1 MTTSSRPMFDTAA
14 KYLRH
19 NYLQYGD
26 KKVAMRVKDM
36 GIWQS
41 YTWKDYYEKAKYFSL
56 GLISLGLEHGDKVA
70 ILGENKPEWYWAELA
85 AGAAGAVVTGI
96 FVDCLPTE
104 VKYYVENSESKF
116 VVAHD
121 QEQVDKFL
129 NPYKDREGNEHPP
142 LKEELPLLK
151 KVIFWDSKGILGYE
165 GIPIGDY
172 DDPILMSFEQVLE
185 LGKEYEKD
193 HPGSFEENIEKTSGE
208 DIGLFMYTSGTTGLP
223 KAAMMQN
230 RTSQLTNKA
239 WDYID
244 KWSANEQ
251 YVSFLP
257 PAWVTEQGLGIG
269 ANLLTGMEV
278 NFPEEPETVLENIRE
293 IGPGILFW
301 GPANWENVSRM
312 IQAKIIDTS
321 PLRRLLYHICLPI
334 GYKVGDL
341 RLAAKRVGWFWQF
354 LYWLANMVVF
364 RALKDKVGLSKVRIA
379 YSAGSAISPDIFR
392 YFQALG
398 VKLKQLY
405 GSTEMGL
412 VTIHPDDDV
421 RPETCGPLMPGYECR
436 LDSDGEIMV
445 RSEMLF
451 AGYYKKP
458 EATKEKYRGDWYT
471 SGDFG
476 HIDEHGHLICIDRM
490 DHLKELRGGRK
501 FSPQFA
507 EIRLRFSPYIK
518 GALVVGSEDRD
529 FVTTIINTDIEN
541 VGRWAEA
548 RRIPYTTFSD
558 LSQKP
563 EVIKLV
569 EGEIRRVN
577 RSLPEWNRIKK
588 FVNLHK
594 EFDADDAELTRTRKL
609 RRDFI
614 EERYGYLIEAL
625 YGDKAELQVEAPITY
640 RDGRTGTI
648 ITSVKVNT
656 VE

>member
-1 MTTSSRPMFDTAA
+1 MEVPVFDTAP
-14 KYLRH
+14 KYLKY
-19 NYLQYGD
+19 NYKKWGD
-26 KKVAMRVKDM
+26 KKVALRVKDR

-41 YTWKDYYEKAKYFSL
+41 YTWKDYYEKVKYLSL
-56 GLISLGLEHGDKVA
+56 GLISLGLERGDKVA
-70 ILGENKPEWYWAELA
+70 ILGENKPEWYCAELA
-85 AGAAGAVVTGI
+85 AGAAGATVTGI

-104 VKYYVENSESKF
+104 VKFYVENSESTF
-116 VVAHD
+116 VIAHD

-129 NPYKDREGNEHPP
+129 TPYKDRESNEHPP
-142 LKEELPLLK
+142 LKDELSLLK
-151 KVIFWDSKGILGYE
+151 KIIFWDPKGILGFE
-165 GIPIGDY
+165 GTPIGDY
-172 DDPILMSFEQVLE
+172 ADPILMSFDQVIE
-185 LGKEYEKD
+185 LGKDYDKT
-193 HPGSFEENIEKTSGE
+193 HPGLFEENIEKTSGD

-223 KAAMMQN
+223 KAAMLRN
-230 RTSQLTNKA
+230 RTSQLINRA
-239 WDYID
+239 WNSVD
-244 KWSANEQ
+244 KWRPDEQ

-257 PAWVTEQGLGIG
+257 PAWVTEQALGVG
-269 ANLLTGMEV
+269 ANLLTGMEI

-301 GPANWENVSRM
+301 GPANWESVSRL
-312 IQAKIIDTS
+312 IQAKIIDTAVV
-321 PLRRLLYHICLPI
+321 RRFLYHLFLPV

-341 RLAAKRVGWFWQF
+341 RIAGERVNWLWRA
-354 LYWLANMVVF
+354 LYAIADLVVF
-364 RALKDKVGLSKVRIA
+364 RQLKDKVGLLKIRIA
-379 YSAGSAISPDIFR
+379 YSAGSAISPEIFR

-436 LDSDGEIMV
+436 LADDGEILV

-458 EATKEKYRGDWYT
+458 EATKEKYLGDWYT

-476 HIDEHGHLICIDRM
+476 HIEEHGHVICIDRM
-490 DHLKELRGGRK
+490 DHLKELSGGRK

-518 GALVVGSEDRD
+518 GALIVGSEDKD
-529 FVTTIINTDIEN
+529 FVTAIVNIDLDNM
-541 VGRWAEA
+541 GRWAEA
-548 RRIPYTTFSD
+548 RCIPYTTFTD

-563 EVIKLV
+563 EVINVIK
-569 EGEIRRVN
+569 GEIVRVN
-577 RSLPEWNRIKK
+577 RHLPEWTRIKR

-614 EERYGYLIEAL
+614 EERYGYLIDAL
-625 YGDKAELQVEAPITY
+625 YGDKEELKVEAPITY
-640 RDGRTGTI
+640 RDGRTGTM